1 MISNNHVVGVSAAVS
16 MPWTLPVASPATAE
30 RPVHPIAAHAAAAA
44 APRKRRAAAAG
55 TIAASV
61 RAYSRY

>member
-16 MPWTLPVASPATAE
+16 MPWTLPVASPATVE
-30 RPVHPIAAHAAAAA
+30 HPVHPIAARAAA
-44 APRKRRAAAAG
+44 APRKRRAAAG
-55 TIAASV
+55 TIVASV